1 MNTSR
6 FFHNARGCT
15 GTTRWLSR
23 PDIGAA
29 FTLIELLVV
38 IAIIAILASLLL
50 PALSGAK
57 EEGKMAKCISNL
69 RQIGIGMQTFYDEN
83 EETPYTAPGSPPG
96 TPNPDMPNGGRWT
109 SNPRSSIMLAPDNGD
124 AYWGVAYIESMG
136 RTREIFRCPSAKIV
150 DEWRE
155 DGLSYSSEFW
165 LNSSYGINGYLT
177 KPFDPGAKGPLKV
190 NSFISPATLITVQDS
205 AEQKMEGGSDS
216 IGLFPGYSEILT
228 QWTRGLG
235 PSYYNNYQFQW
246 EWYRHR
252 RKNSAL
258 FLDGHV
264 TKIRFTSLSIG
275 IDYRYYTGETPI
287 FPLPE

>member
-1 MNTSR
+1 MKTLQISQKER
-6 FFHNARGCT
+6 EQSGTARSSSPSSVAPG
-15 GTTRWLSR
+15 
-23 PDIGAA
+23 

-57 EEGKMAKCISNL
+57 DVSKAAKCISNL
-69 RQIGIGMQTFYDEN
+69 RQIGIGMQTFFDEN
-83 EETPYTAPGSPPG
+83 EDSPYIPPG
-96 TPNPDMPNGGRWT
+96 GADIPNHGQWT
-109 SNPRSSIMLAPDNGD
+109 ANPRSSIMLAPEDSR
-124 AYWGVAYIESMG
+124 AYWGVGYFQNMG
-136 RTREIFRCPSAKIV
+136 QTREIFRCPSARTV

-165 LNSSYGINGYLT
+165 LNSSYGINQYLV
-177 KPFDPGAKGPLKV
+177 KPFQSGIKGPLRLTY
-190 NSFISPATLITVQDS
+190 FTSPSTMIVAQDS
-205 AEQKMEGGSDS
+205 AEQKMEGDTDS
-216 IGLFPGYSEILT
+216 IGLFPGKGEILT

-235 PSYYNNYQFQW
+235 PSHYNNTPFQW

-252 RKNSAL
+252 KYCSTL

-264 TKIRFTSLSIG
+264 SKIRFTGLNQG

-287 FPLPE
+287 LALPE